1 MNAATL
7 RALRETVG
15 MSVRNL
21 AQLAHVQER
30 TVKRWESGAMPIPA
44 DVERIVIDAKERQDE
59 VVAFALAQYEALYDT
74 APDDVEVKIAL
85 RYWTS
90 EAEYLER
97 STDAALGAAGDW
109 MMANATTRRC
119 AAVLEDEGMEVT
131 YTSDELPREPTTP
144 TTTTL
149 HLVD

>member
-1 MNAATL
+1 MNAATM
-7 RALRETVG
+7 RALREMVG
-15 MSVRNL
+15 MSVRTL

-30 TVKRWESGAMPIPA
+30 TVKRWETGAMPIPA

-59 VVAFALAQYEALYDT
+59 IVAFALAQYEVLYDN
-74 APDDVEVKIAL
+74 APDGVEFTISM

-131 YTSDELPREPTTP
+131 YTSDELPRESTP
-144 TTTTL
+144 HGIPL
-149 HLVD
+149 HIV

>member
-21 AQLAHVQER
+21 ARLAHVQER

-74 APDDVEVKIAL
+74 APDDVEVTIEL

-131 YTSDELPREPTTP
+131 YTSDALPREPTTP
-144 TTTTL
+144 TTAAL